1 MDEFLQQ
8 ARQEQEK
15 NYFLPS
21 DVPVRNNHLGYKPR
35 HLGGF
40 GLFGALFFVLTVLY
54 LQIHFVD
61 TNDFIDTVTSLVFA
75 ETKEDINSS
84 RFTGWTVEKEEEVI
98 VEPEKIELEK
108 LDKVNYDA
116 KVLSLANGDV
126 SGKWPVL
133 NLPDPSSQPI
143 LPFKRVVAYYGNLYS
158 KQMGILGE
166 LPEDQMLA
174 KLDTEVEKW
183 KVADPTT
190 PVVPALH
197 YIAMV
202 AQADAGK
209 SGLYRAQMPDAQI
222 DKVLAMAEKRDA
234 IVFID
239 IQVSLSTIQKELPK
253 FEKYLLMPQ
262 VHLGIDPEFSMKDGS
277 KPGKKIGTY
286 DAADINYTINYLSKL
301 VKENNLP
308 PKILIVHRFTRPMV
322 TNYAQIKPTPEVQVV
337 INMDGWGPKE
347 QKKGTYKNFIFPE
360 PVQFTG
366 FKLFYKND
374 TQTGTPVLSPEELL
388 KLTPKPIYI
397 QYQ

>member
-1 MDEFLQQ
+1 MDEFLNQ
-8 ARQEQEK
+8 AKQEQSNNE
-15 NYFLPS
+15 FLLS
-21 DVPVRNNHLGYKPR
+21 KRVYNNNSGYRPH

-61 TNDFIDTVTSLVFA
+61 INDFIDTATSLVFA
-75 ETKEDINSS
+75 ETQEKVVSHE
-84 RFTGWTVEKEEEVI
+84 FTKWTTESQEIEKEI
-98 VEPEKIELEK
+98 GLPK
-108 LDKVNYDA
+108 LDKEQYDA
-116 KVLSLANGDV
+116 KVLALANGDT

-174 KLDTEVEKW
+174 KLDTEVSKW
-183 KVADPTT
+183 ELADPQT
-190 PVVPALH
+190 PVQPALH

-202 AQADAGK
+202 AQAAPGK
-209 SGLYRAQMPDAQI
+209 SGLYRAQMPDSEI
-222 DKVLAMAEKRDA
+222 DKVLEIAKKRDA
-234 IVFID
+234 IVFLD
-239 IQVSLSTIQKELPK
+239 IQVGLSTIEKELPK
-253 FEKYLLMPQ
+253 FEKYLMLPQ

-286 DAADINYTINYLSKL
+286 DAADINYVINYLSKL
-301 VKENNLP
+301 VADNNLP
-308 PKILIVHRFTRPMV
+308 PKILVIHRFTQRMV

-337 INMDGWGPKE
+337 IHMDGWGPKE
-347 QKKGTYKNFIFPE
+347 QKKGTYRHFIFPE

-374 TQTGTPVLSPEELL
+374 TKTGTPLLSPEELL
-388 KLTPKPIYI
+388 QLTPKPIYI